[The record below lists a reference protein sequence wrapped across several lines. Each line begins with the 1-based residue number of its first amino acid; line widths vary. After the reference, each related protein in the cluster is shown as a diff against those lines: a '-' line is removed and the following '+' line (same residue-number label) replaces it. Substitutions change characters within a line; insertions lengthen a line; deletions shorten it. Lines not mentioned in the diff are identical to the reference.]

1 MKFMNLLTDRRAPLM
16 LLATA
21 SLLSACGTSVPS
33 SADLT
38 VPASGTTFE
47 AEQASLER
55 AAELSGEQLQ
65 PLTVV
70 QPGTLRDAEI
80 IADPAASGGQAVGL
94 YSTGSSVRFTVPAA
108 TKAGS
113 YLIRVKALA
122 ETYQGNPVVSLRR
135 GGQEVARVEVSSA
148 TYTTFTFGKFNI
160 APGDRLSVVFLN
172 GERTWQR
179 GTLIDE
185 LLIDPVTTATTPV
198 APAPAPV
205 APAPAPVAPAPAPAP
220 APTPAPAP
228 APAPTTGIKLPP
240 AGVVSWDWQIG
251 AGGDSNIVAPA
262 GVKLMDV
269 DGFDTSAAKVAQMNA
284 QGIYTVCYLD
294 VGSYEPGRP
303 DSDQYP
309 SYLKIQ
315 QDADWPEEYFLDVND
330 VFKSNSVLAVILKN
344 RFKMCKDKGFAA
356 IEPDNM
362 QNDEN
367 VSGGRISTQ
376 QQIDF
381 NGWVADQAHALGL
394 AIFQKNGPDK
404 ILLRDR
410 TGKMMVE
417 KFDGILNEVC
427 QQYNE
432 CTPLNEYV
440 KRGKLALNV
449 EYTQAVNCTLAKSLG
464 INSIRKDKYLS
475 GGKSSSYKREV
486 CN

>member
-1 MKFMNLLTDRRAPLM
+1 MKIINPLNRRRTPLM
-16 LLATA
+16 LLVTA
-21 SLLSACGTSVPS
+21 SLLSACGTSVLS
-33 SADLT
+33 SADLAAT
-38 VPASGTTFE
+38 SSAASFQ
-47 AEQASLER
+47 AEQATLER
-55 AAELSGEQLQ
+55 ATEFSGDQLQ
-65 PLTVV
+65 PQTVV

-80 IADPAASGGQAVGL
+80 IDDPAASGGKAVGL
-94 YSTGSSVRFTVPAA
+94 YSTGSSVRFTVPADI
-108 TKAGS
+108 KAGS
-113 YLIRVKALA
+113 YLVRVKALA
-122 ETYQGNPVVSLRR
+122 EAYQGNPVVALRR
-135 GGQEVARVEVSSA
+135 GGVELARLEIKSA
-148 TYTTFTFGKFNI
+148 TYATVSFGKFTI

-172 GERTWQR
+172 GEQTWNR

-185 LLIDPVTTATTPV
+185 LLIDPVTAATTPAPTPTPPQPAPPAASPV
-198 APAPAPV
+198 PTPPAPAPAPV
-205 APAPAPVAPAPAPAP
+205 PVPAPV
-220 APTPAPAP
+220 PTPTPPA
-228 APAPTTGIKLPP
+228 APTTGIKLPP
-240 AGVVSWDWQIG
+240 TGTVSWDWQIG
-251 AGGDSNIVAPA
+251 AGGDSNITVPA

-269 DGFDTSAAKVAQMNA
+269 DGFDTSASKVAQLNA

-315 QDADWPEEYFLDVND
+315 QDPDWPEEYFLDVND
-330 VFKSNSVLAVILKN
+330 VFKTNSVLAVILKN

-367 VSGGRISTQ
+367 VSGGRITTQ

-381 NGWVADQAHALGL
+381 NGWVADQAHAAGL

-404 ILLRDR
+404 ILLKDR

-440 KRGKLALNV
+440 KRGKVALNV

-464 INSIRKDKYLS
+464 STLR
-475 GGKSSSYKREV
+475 
-486 CN
+486 